1 MSALYFHFN
10 EGGGGSQKKNIEDI
24 ALANVG
30 LQLPDYELQ
39 IVKKNL
45 SILGGSDLI
54 NYIEHLIRGGEEL
67 NPNFLES
74 KIDELSE
81 ALREIFFRTR
91 GRGRSEKEGYYRT
104 FLNLLKNYIFLIFE
118 RKIPSNREIQM
129 KRLEEIW
136 KEAEKVIEER
146 IGEWEPSSKKESMS
160 EVIYK
165 TLRFEIWEGFLRGFV
180 FSDSY
185 WEKSTSDPYTK
196 AARLSQEGVLSLGE
210 IMEKVVKLYKRI
222 IYDENSYY
230 DIPQYIFDESFLKF
244 KNEIMDELKKTRLLT
259 PEMALKRGDL
269 VLKHLEKRL
278 KIRNE

>member
-10 EGGGGSQKKNIEDI
+10 ERGGGSQKRNIADI

-39 IVKKNL
+39 VVKKNL
-45 SILGGSDLI
+45 SIFGGSDLI
-54 NYIEHLIRGGEEL
+54 NYIEHLVRGGEEL
-67 NPNFLES
+67 NPNFLKS
-74 KIDELSE
+74 KIDELDE
-81 ALREIFFRTR
+81 VLGEIFFRTR
-91 GRGRSEKEGYYRT
+91 GRGYSGKGSYYQI
-104 FLNLLKNYIFLIFE
+104 FLDLLKNYTFLIFE
-118 RKIPSNREIQM
+118 GKAFFDKETQMRKV
-129 KRLEEIW
+129 EEIW
-136 KEAEKVIEER
+136 REIEGIIEEK
-146 IGEWEPSSKKESMS
+146 IEEWEPSSKRESMN
-160 EVIYK
+160 EVIYR
-165 TLRFEIWEGFLRGFV
+165 TLRFEVWEGFLRNFI
-180 FSDSY
+180 FDDSY

-222 IYDENSYY
+222 VYEENSYY